1 MPLPLLLAAA
11 DPLILQLPPVPEA
24 APPPEAA
31 APAEVLTMPPPI
43 KAMLDAAMASGSEA
57 EVTTVAKYATL
68 AAPDARQAITD
79 AVDHWRGARREVRDR
94 RLREAD
100 LLDLWTG
107 RAEVGGFAT
116 TGNSATAGG
125 TALLDLTREGL
136 RTRLKLHAQ
145 ADYAETR
152 GVTTR
157 EHYLLAFEPNVKI
170 DDRLY
175 LYGAAQ
181 YESDRFFGYSDR
193 LALSGGLGYSALRR
207 AGLTLDVEL
216 GPAYRATA
224 FTDGRDERSIAGRG
238 TIDLDWRLADSLTF
252 RQDAAAYYDSFNSTL
267 TSTTALAAKVLGPI
281 SAQISY
287 SVQYESRP
295 PEGRQTTDTTS
306 RASLVYSF

>member
-1 MPLPLLLAAA
+1 MLLPVLLAAA
-11 DPLILQLPPVPEA
+11 DPSPMPGPVQ
-24 APPPEAA
+24 
-31 APAEVLTMPPPI
+31 
-43 KAMLDAAMASGSEA
+43 AMLDAAMASGSET
-57 EVTTVAKYATL
+57 EVSTVAKYARL
-68 AAPDARQAITD
+68 AAPDANQAITD
-79 AVDHWRGARREVRDR
+79 AVDRWRGERREKRDR
-94 RLREAD
+94 ELREAD

-116 TGNSATAGG
+116 TGNSATAGA

-136 RTRLKLHAQ
+136 RTRLKFRAQ

-152 GVTTR
+152 SVTTR
-157 EHYLLAFEPNVKI
+157 EHYLVAFEPNAKI

-181 YESDRFFGYSDR
+181 YESDRFFGYTDR
-193 LALSGGLGYSALRR
+193 LALSGGLGYSVLRR
-207 AGLTLDVEL
+207 SGLTLDVEL

-238 TIDLDWRLADSLTF
+238 TIDLDWRLADNLTF
-252 RQDAAAYYDSFNSTL
+252 RQDAASYLDSYNSTL
-267 TSTTALAAKVLGPI
+267 TSTTALAARVLGPI
-281 SAQISY
+281 SAQLSY

-295 PEGRQTTDTTS
+295 PEGRTTTDTTS

>member
-1 MPLPLLLAAA
+1 MLLSILLAAA
-11 DPLILQLPPVPEA
+11 DPSPMSE
-24 APPPEAA
+24 
-31 APAEVLTMPPPI
+31 PI
-43 KAMLDAAMASGSEA
+43 QAMLDAAMASGSEA
-57 EVTTVAKYATL
+57 EVSTVAKYARL
-68 AAPDARQAITD
+68 AAPDSSQAITD
-79 AVDHWRGARREVRDR
+79 AVDRWRGEKREKRDR
-94 RLREAD
+94 ELREAD
-100 LLDLWTG
+100 LLQLWTG

-125 TALLDLTREGL
+125 TALMELTREGL

-152 GVTTR
+152 GITTR

-170 DDRLY
+170 DERLY
-175 LYGAAQ
+175 VYGAAQ

-193 LALSGGLGYSALRR
+193 LAISSGLGYAALRR
-207 AGLTLDVEL
+207 SGLTLDVEL

-224 FTDGRDERSIAGRG
+224 FTDGRDERSLAGRG
-238 TIDLDWRLADSLTF
+238 TIDLDWRLTEGLVF
-252 RQDAAAYYDSFNSTL
+252 RQDSAAYLDSFNSTL

-281 SAQISY
+281 SAQLSY

-295 PEGRQTTDTTS
+295 PEGRTTTDTTS